1 MFFCNWEGPA
11 RVILRTGGTRVV
23 RSAVKLIGKAQHMLL
38 LVGLTLAGCVGD
50 EAEGADHLG
59 TVYEVDTDGRVSYA
73 PEPDCDAL
81 ASGASDAV
89 PPPGG
94 GHRGDIGR
102 VTAHVES
109 AEEAFLGI
117 EAIPG
122 ALAVVLDPADAAS
135 VERHAAA
142 LGNETSQLHIVVMVG
157 CNDTEELEWANDEVV
172 RLYEAQSPSSSLTAG
187 ISPRAGVVHVEIED
201 GSPAFVSLL
210 EERVGDLV
218 LVEVVPEG
226 SIGR

>member
-1 MFFCNWEGPA
+1 MK
-11 RVILRTGGTRVV
+11 V
-23 RSAVKLIGKAQHMLL
+23 IGKAPHVLL
-38 LVGLTLAGCVGD
+38 LAGLSLVGCVGD
-50 EAEGADHLG
+50 EARGADHLG
-59 TVYEVDTDGRVSYA
+59 TVYEVDPDGRVSYA

-81 ASGASDAV
+81 ATGTSDAM

-102 VTAHVES
+102 VTEHIES

-135 VERHAAA
+135 VERHAATLA
-142 LGNETSQLHIVVMVG
+142 DETSQLHIVVMVG
-157 CNDTEELEWANDEVV
+157 CNDAEELEWANDEVV

-210 EERVGDLV
+210 EERLGDLV
-218 LVEVVPEG
+218 HVDIVPEG
-226 SIGR
+226 AIGR